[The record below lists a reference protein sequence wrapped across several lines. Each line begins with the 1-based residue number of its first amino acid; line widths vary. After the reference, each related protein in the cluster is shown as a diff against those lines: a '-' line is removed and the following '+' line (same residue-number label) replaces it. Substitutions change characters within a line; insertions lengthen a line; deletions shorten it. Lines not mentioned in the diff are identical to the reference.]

1 MAFDLSNIFDKD
13 MVMPEMQQGRPV
25 KDLFCLKGR
34 VALVTGGTGN
44 GYGSQA
50 VAALAEAGATVFI
63 TSRDQLRAQQ
73 TAAILRD
80 KGLDVRGLA
89 LDLESEPSIAQVV
102 ETLVGETGRID
113 ILVNNACSNHFESF
127 ETISLQDWNQVL
139 AVNMTGTML
148 ISRATAPH
156 MLKNDGGVMVNL
168 SSIYGVVAPDQRIY
182 GESGTNSP
190 LVYGMTKAALI
201 QMTRYL
207 ATFWAPR
214 IRVNCLTPGGLF
226 NHQDEQFIG
235 QYVAKTP
242 LGRMAGADDLKGAIL
257 FLASDASAWVTGQ
270 NLVVDGGWTAW

>member
-1 MAFDLSNIFDKD
+1 
-13 MVMPEMQQGRPV
+13 MPEMQQGRPV
-25 KDLFCLKGR
+25 KDLFCLEGR

-50 VAALAEAGATVFI
+50 VQALAEAGATVYI
-63 TSRDQLRAQQ
+63 TSRDLSRVQQ
-73 TAAILRD
+73 TAEILRD
-80 KGLDVRGLA
+80 KGLDVRGLT
-89 LDLESEPSIAQVV
+89 LDLECEHSISCVV
-102 ETLVGETGRID
+102 DTLVSQTGCID

-127 ETISLQDWNQVL
+127 ETVSLKDWNQVL

-148 ISRATAPH
+148 ISRAIAPH
-156 MLKNDGGVMVNL
+156 MQKNKGGVMINL

-226 NHQDEQFIG
+226 NHQDEQFVS

-242 LGRMAGADDLKGAIL
+242 LARMAGPNDLKGAVL

>member
-1 MAFDLSNIFDKD
+1 MTD
-13 MVMPEMQQGRPV
+13 MQRARDT

-44 GYGSQA
+44 GYGAQA
-50 VAALAEAGATVFI
+50 VQALAEAGATVFI
-63 TSRDQLRAQQ
+63 TSRNLSRVQQAAEELRE
-73 TAAILRD
+73 
-80 KGLDVRGLA
+80 KGLDVHGLA
-89 LDLESEPSIAQVV
+89 LDLESEESIACVV
-102 ETLVGETGRID
+102 NTLISETGRID

-127 ETISLQDWNQVL
+127 ETVSLKDWNQVL
-139 AVNMTGTML
+139 AVNITGTML

-156 MLKNDGGVMVNL
+156 MLQNDGGVMVNL
-168 SSIYGVVAPDQRIY
+168 SSIYGMVAPDQRIY
-182 GESGTNSP
+182 GSTGTNSP

-207 ATFWAPR
+207 ATFWAPS

-226 NHQDEQFIG
+226 NHQDEQFIS

-242 LGRMAGADDLKGAIL
+242 MARMAGADDLKGAVL

>member
-1 MAFDLSNIFDKD
+1 
-13 MVMPEMQQGRPV
+13 MPDMQQARDT
-25 KDLFCLKGR
+25 KDLFSLKGR
-34 VALVTGGTGN
+34 IALVTGGTGN

-50 VAALAEAGATVFI
+50 VQALAEAGATVFI
-63 TSRDQLRAQQ
+63 TSRNLSRVQQ
-73 TAAILRD
+73 TANELHD
-80 KGLDVRGLA
+80 KGFDVRGLA
-89 LDLESEPSIAQVV
+89 LDLENEQSISAVI
-102 ETLVGETGRID
+102 ENIISDAGRID

-127 ETISLQDWNQVL
+127 ETVSLKDWNQVL
-139 AVNMTGTML
+139 AVNITGTML

-156 MLKNDGGVMVNL
+156 MLQNNGGVMINL
-168 SSIYGVVAPDQRIY
+168 SSIYGMVAPDQRIY
-182 GESGTNSP
+182 GSTGTNSP

-207 ATFWAPR
+207 ATFWAPS

-226 NHQDEQFIG
+226 NHQDEQFIS

>member
-1 MAFDLSNIFDKD
+1 MSDLPQARNT
-13 MVMPEMQQGRPV
+13 
-25 KDLFCLKGR
+25 KDLFNLKGR

-50 VAALAEAGATVFI
+50 VRALAEAGATVFI
-63 TSRDQLRAQQ
+63 TSRDPGKAQQ
-73 TAAILRD
+73 TAKDLGGS
-80 KGLDVRGLA
+80 GLEVRGLG
-89 LDLESEPSIAQVV
+89 LDLESEQSIANVID
-102 ETLVGETGRID
+102 TIISGTGRLD

-127 ETISLQDWNQVL
+127 ETVALKDWNQVL
-139 AVNMTGTML
+139 AVNITGTML

-156 MLKNDGGVMVNL
+156 MLQNDGGVMINL

-182 GESGTNSP
+182 GSTGTNSP

-207 ATFWAPR
+207 ATFWAPH

-226 NHQDEQFIG
+226 NNQDERFIG

-242 LGRMAGADDLKGAIL
+242 LGRMAGPDDLKGAVL

>member
-1 MAFDLSNIFDKD
+1 
-13 MVMPEMQQGRPV
+13 MPEMQKIRNT

-44 GYGSQA
+44 GYGAQA
-50 VAALAEAGATVFI
+50 VQALAEAGAKVYM
-63 TSRDQLRAQQ
+63 TSRDPFQVRKAEEK
-73 TAAILRD
+73 LRD
-80 KGLDVRGLA
+80 GGLEVHGLV
-89 LDLESEPSIAQVV
+89 LDLEHEQSIS
-102 ETLVGETGRID
+102 TTIDTIISDSGCID
-113 ILVNNACSNHFESF
+113 ILVNNACSNHLESF
-127 ETISLQDWNQVL
+127 ETVSLKDWNQVL
-139 AVNMTGTML
+139 AVNITGTML

-156 MLKNDGGVMVNL
+156 MLQNDGGVMINL
-168 SSIYGVVAPDQRIY
+168 SSIYGMVSPDQRIY
-182 GESGTNSP
+182 GSTGTNSP

-207 ATFWAPR
+207 ATFWAPS

-226 NHQDEQFIG
+226 NHQDEQFIS

-242 LGRMAGADDLKGAIL
+242 LGRMAGADDLKGAVL

>member
-1 MAFDLSNIFDKD
+1 MS
-13 MVMPEMQQGRPV
+13 EMQQARNTQ
-25 KDLFCLKGR
+25 DLFCLKGR

-50 VAALAEAGATVFI
+50 VQALAEAGATVFI
-63 TSRDQLRAQQ
+63 TSRNLARVQQ
-73 TAAILRD
+73 TAEKLRGQ
-80 KGLDVRGLA
+80 GLDVRGLA
-89 LDLESEPSIAQVV
+89 LDLESEQSISSVV
-102 ETLVGETGRID
+102 DTLISDAGRLD

-127 ETISLQDWNQVL
+127 ETVSLKDWNQVL
-139 AVNMTGTML
+139 AVNITGTML
-148 ISRATAPH
+148 ISRATAVH
-156 MLKNDGGVMVNL
+156 MLENDGGVMINL
-168 SSIYGVVAPDQRIY
+168 SSIYGMVAPDQRIY
-182 GESGTNSP
+182 GSTGTNSP

-207 ATFWAPR
+207 ATFWAPK

-226 NHQDEQFIG
+226 NNQDEQFIS

-242 LGRMAGADDLKGAIL
+242 LGRMAGSDDLKGAVL